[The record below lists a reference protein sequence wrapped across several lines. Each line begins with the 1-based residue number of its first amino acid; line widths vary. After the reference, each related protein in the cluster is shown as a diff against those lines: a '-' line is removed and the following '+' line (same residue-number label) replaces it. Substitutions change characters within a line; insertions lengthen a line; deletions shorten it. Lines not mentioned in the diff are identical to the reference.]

1 MSFKEQHLRFSTNS
15 VTWENKK
22 KKKERNSFFQAF
34 YLKFI
39 DLQETNCS
47 QSHLPFSDP

>member
-22 KKKERNSFFQAF
+22 KKEKKEIPFFRH
-34 YLKFI
+34 FI
-39 DLQETNCS
+39 
-47 QSHLPFSDP
+47 